1 MIKTVSEMNVSVEV
15 KALEALRH
23 ELFETR
29 NSIEYAE
36 VKLDKAEMLL
46 NRWVQDYSFA
56 KKPDPRAAVA
66 CWSGSDKSQEAE
78 QAAKWFWDYN
88 QIFTIVDIAFD
99 YLLEAKKILN
109 EAVEREVKS
118 IEKASDRNS

>member
-36 VKLDKAEMLL
+36 VKLYKAETILS
-46 NRWVQDYSFA
+46 RWVQDYSFA
-56 KKPDPRAAVA
+56 DKPDPRAAVA
-66 CWSGSDKSQEAE
+66 WWSGSDKSQEAE
-78 QAAKWFWDYN
+78 QAAKWFYEYN
-88 QIFTIVDIAFD
+88 EIYNIVDIAFD

-109 EAVEREVKS
+109 EAINGEGKD
-118 IEKASDRNS
+118 IEEASH